1 MSFPSSAARLLYA
14 LRRTI
19 DLDAGGKGMKLL
31 RQLLFFVSAALAA
44 GTVSAQSYPSKA
56 VRLIVGFPAGGPA
69 DIFGRTFAQALSSGL
84 GQPVIVENKS
94 GVGGVLGIDMVAK
107 ASPDGYTLGFNNQG
121 SVAMAPYALTK
132 MPFNPNK
139 DLALITTVVKVPEV
153 VVVNP
158 SLPVNSL
165 AELIAYAKANPGKI
179 NFGSAGAGGITHL
192 ACELLKA
199 EAKIDVVHVPY
210 KGAAPAVSD
219 LLGGQVQMGIF
230 DVPVVL
236 PHIKSGKFKALAVT
250 SAKRIS
256 PLPDIPTT
264 AEVGYPKVISDNW
277 YGLVAPAGTPPAAL
291 KKIHEA
297 SVAALRS
304 PVLIEQF
311 AKVSGIPA
319 PATPE
324 EYVAFLGEEQT
335 RWSAIIK
342 AIGFKED

>member
-1 MSFPSSAARLLYA
+1 MRNLL
-14 LRRTI
+14 
-19 DLDAGGKGMKLL
+19 
-31 RQLLFFVSAALAA
+31 AALACAAAFFPA
-44 GTVSAQSYPSKA
+44 GASAQYPA
-56 VRLIVGFPAGGPA
+56 RPVHLVVGFPAGGPA
-69 DIFGRTFAQALSSGL
+69 DIFGRTFAQALSAGL
-84 GQPVIVENKS
+84 GQPVVVENKS
-94 GVGGVLGIDMVAK
+94 GVGGVLGIDAVAK
-107 ASPDGYTLGFNNQG
+107 SAPDGYTLGFNNQG

-139 DLALITTVVKVPEV
+139 DLAFITTVVKVPEV

-165 AELIAYAKANPGKI
+165 AELIAYAKANPGKV

-236 PHIKSGKFKALAVT
+236 PHIKAGKFKALAVT
-250 SAKRIS
+250 SAKRAP
-256 PLPDIPTT
+256 PLPDVPTT
-264 AEVGYPKVISDNW
+264 AEVGYPGVISDNW
-277 YGLVAPAGTPPAAL
+277 YGLVAPAGTPPAVL

-297 SVAALRS
+297 SIAALRS

-324 EYVAFLGEEQT
+324 EYVAFLGEEQA
-335 RWSAIIK
+335 RWSKIIK
-342 AIGFKED
+342 AIGFKEDI

>member
-1 MSFPSSAARLLYA
+1 MRNWLAALTCTA
-14 LRRTI
+14 
-19 DLDAGGKGMKLL
+19 
-31 RQLLFFVSAALAA
+31 LLFSGAAP
-44 GTVSAQSYPSKA
+44 GQSYPA
-56 VRLIVGFPAGGPA
+56 RPVHLIVGFPAGGPA
-69 DIFGRTFAQALSSGL
+69 DIFGRTFAQALSAGL
-84 GQPVIVENKS
+84 AQPVVVENKS
-94 GVGGVLGIDMVAK
+94 GVGGVLGIDTVAK
-107 ASPDGYTLGFNNQG
+107 AAPDGYTLGFNNQG
-121 SVAMAPYALTK
+121 SVAMAPYALSK

-192 ACELLKA
+192 ACELLKV
-199 EAKIDVVHVPY
+199 EAKIDVLHVPY

-250 SAKRIS
+250 SAKRAP
-256 PLPDIPTT
+256 PLPEVPTT

-277 YGLVAPAGTPPAAL
+277 YGLVAPAGTPSAVL
-291 KKIHEA
+291 KRIHEA
-297 SVAALRS
+297 AIAALRS
-304 PVLIEQF
+304 PVLLEQF

-319 PATPE
+319 PSTPE
-324 EYVAFLGEEQT
+324 EYLAFLGEEQQ

>member
-1 MSFPSSAARLLYA
+1 MRNWLAASTCIA
-14 LRRTI
+14 
-19 DLDAGGKGMKLL
+19 
-31 RQLLFFVSAALAA
+31 LLFPGAA
-44 GTVSAQSYPSKA
+44 SAQSYPTKP
-56 VRLIVGFPAGGPA
+56 VHLIVGFPAGGPA
-69 DIFGRTFAQALSSGL
+69 DIFGRTFAQALGSGL
-84 GQPVIVENKS
+84 AQPVIVENKS

-107 ASPDGYTLGFNNQG
+107 APPDGYTLGFNNQG

-158 SLPVNSL
+158 SLPVASL

-250 SAKRIS
+250 SAKRAP
-256 PLPDIPTT
+256 PLPDVPTT
-264 AEVGYPKVISDNW
+264 GEVGYPKVISDNW
-277 YGLVAPAGTPPAAL
+277 YGLVAPAGTPPAVL
-291 KKIHEA
+291 KRIHEA
-297 SVAALRS
+297 SIAALRS
-304 PVLIEQF
+304 PALIEQF

-319 PATPE
+319 PSTPE
-324 EYVAFLGEEQT
+324 EYLAFLGEEQQ
-335 RWSAIIK
+335 RWSTIIK

>member
-1 MSFPSSAARLLYA
+1 MRTMIAA
-14 LRRTI
+14 I
-19 DLDAGGKGMKLL
+19 
-31 RQLLFFVSAALAA
+31 ALAA
-44 GTVSAQSYPSKA
+44 ALGLLSGAALGQSYPAKP

-69 DIFGRTFAQALSSGL
+69 DIFGRTFAQGLSTGL
-84 GQPVIVENKS
+84 GQAVIVENKS
-94 GVGGVLGIDMVAK
+94 GVGGVLGIDAVAK

-121 SVAMAPYALTK
+121 SVSMAPYALTR

-139 DLALITTVVKVPEV
+139 DLAFITTVVKVPEV

-158 SLPVNSL
+158 SLPVASL

-199 EAKIDVVHVPY
+199 EARIDVLHVPY

-250 SAKRIS
+250 SAKRAP
-256 PLPDIPTT
+256 PLPQVPTT
-264 AEVGYPKVISDNW
+264 GELGYPNVISDNW
-277 YGLVAPAGTPPAAL
+277 YGLVAPAATPPAVL
-291 KKIHEA
+291 RRVHGA

-304 PVLIEQF
+304 PALIEQF

-319 PATPE
+319 PSTPE
-324 EYVAFLGEEQT
+324 EYAVFLGEEQA

>member
-1 MSFPSSAARLLYA
+1 MRNLL
-14 LRRTI
+14 
-19 DLDAGGKGMKLL
+19 
-31 RQLLFFVSAALAA
+31 AALTCIAA
-44 GTVSAQSYPSKA
+44 LFPGAAHSQSYPSRP

-84 GQPVIVENKS
+84 TQPVVVENKS

-107 ASPDGYTLGFNNQG
+107 AAPDGYTLGFNNQG
-121 SVAMAPYALTK
+121 SVAMAPYALSK

-139 DLALITTVVKVPEV
+139 DLALITTVVRVPEV

-165 AELIAYAKANPGKI
+165 AELIAYAKAHPGKI

-199 EAKIDVVHVPY
+199 EARIDVVHVPY

-236 PHIKSGKFKALAVT
+236 PHIKSGKFRALAVT
-250 SAKRIS
+250 SAKRAP
-256 PLPDIPTT
+256 PLPDVPTT
-264 AEVGYPKVISDNW
+264 AEVGYPRVISDNW
-277 YGLVAPAGTPPAAL
+277 YGLVAPAGTPPAVL
-291 KKIHEA
+291 KRIHEA
-297 SVAALRS
+297 AIAALHS
-304 PVLIEQF
+304 PVLLEQF

-319 PATPE
+319 PSTPE
-324 EYVAFLGEEQT
+324 EYASFLGEEQA
-335 RWSAIIK
+335 RWSTIIK